1 MTAVW
6 TFWFRIQCV
15 RERSAVGTVPAMEL
29 TLTGLFFVFIAA
41 TLAPL
46 ALSFVPWLPLPS
58 VVLEILLG
66 IVIGPLVLG
75 LVPRTDSVIH
85 VMALL
90 GVSLLLFF
98 AGLELDLRAII
109 NPRIKTLALGFVLS
123 IALALMV
130 GELVQMLGMNVTPL
144 FLMVMLTATG
154 LGVLLPIMKDAG
166 YLQTELGQV
175 IFGACAIAEIIPL
188 VMLALFF
195 PPAGATVLEQGG
207 RIVLLLLVAAAAGF
221 ALLRGSKKG
230 FLDGRVRRLADTTAQ
245 IRMRSAFLLILG
257 LAALATHFQL
267 EVILAAFAA
276 GLVLGAS
283 RKEALEQG
291 AHLKK
296 LEGAAFGIFIPVFFV
311 STGINLDVSLLFT
324 SAEVMLLVPIFL
336 LALLFVRGVP
346 VLVYRRLMTPRERV
360 GTAFF
365 QATSLSLLIAA
376 APVGLAA
383 HAITER
389 GSTALIAAGMLSVI
403 LYPAIGKVVLKRS
416 DPMLPDG
423 LNTPAGQDQPV

>member
-1 MTAVW
+1 MTADG
-6 TFWFRIQCV
+6 TFWIGIQRV
-15 RERSAVGTVPAMEL
+15 RTRSAVGTVPAMEL

-123 IALALMV
+123 IALALLV
-130 GELVQMLGMNVTPL
+130 GELIQMLGMDVTPL

-154 LGVLLPIMKDAG
+154 LGVLLPIMKVAG
-166 YLQTELGQV
+166 YLETELGQV

-195 PPAGATVLEQGG
+195 PPTGATVLEQGG
-207 RIVLLLLVAAAAGF
+207 RIILLLLVAAAAGF
-221 ALLRGSKKG
+221 ALLHAGKKG
-230 FLDGRVRRLADTTAQ
+230 FLDGRVQRLADTTAQ
-245 IRMRSAFLLILG
+245 LRMRSVFLLILG

-291 AHLKK
+291 AHLRK

-311 STGINLDVSLLFT
+311 STGINLDVSLLST
-324 SAEVMLLVPIFL
+324 SVEVMLLVPIFL
-336 LALLFVRGVP
+336 LALLFVRGIP

-376 APVGLAA
+376 APVGIAA

-403 LYPAIGKVVLKRS
+403 LYPAIGKVVLRPS
-416 DPMLPDG
+416 APTLPDG

>member
-1 MTAVW
+1 
-6 TFWFRIQCV
+6 
-15 RERSAVGTVPAMEL
+15 MEL
-29 TLTGLFFVFIAA
+29 TLTGLFFVFVAA
-41 TLAPL
+41 TFAPL

-66 IVIGPLVLG
+66 IVLGPLVLD

-85 VMALL
+85 VLSLL

-98 AGLELDLRAII
+98 AGLELDLRAIV
-109 NPRIKTLALGFVLS
+109 NPRIRTLALGFVVS
-123 IALALMV
+123 IVLALLV
-130 GELVQMLGMNVTPL
+130 GELVQMVGMDVTPL
-144 FLMVMLTATG
+144 FLMVVLTATG

-166 YLQTELGQV
+166 FLETELGQV
-175 IFGACAIAEIIPL
+175 IFGACAIAEIVPL
-188 VMLALFF
+188 VMLSLFF

-207 RIVLLLLVAAAAGF
+207 RIVLLLIVAVIAGF
-221 ALLRGSKKG
+221 ALLRAGRKG
-230 FLDGRVRRLADTTAQ
+230 FLEGRVARLADTTAQ
-245 IRMRSAFLLILG
+245 LRVRGVFLLLLG
-257 LAALATHFQL
+257 LAALATRFQL

-276 GLVLGAS
+276 GLVLGSS

-291 AHLKK
+291 THLKK

-324 SAEVMLLVPIFL
+324 STEVALLVPIFL
-336 LALLFVRGVP
+336 LALLLVRGLP
-346 VLVYRRLMTPRERV
+346 VLLYRRLMTPGERV

-365 QATSLSLLIAA
+365 QATSLSLLIAS

-389 GSTALIAAGMLSVI
+389 GTTALIAAGMLSVI
-403 LYPAIGKVVLKRS
+403 LYPAIGKAVLKRGTTA
-416 DPMLPDG
+416 LPDG
-423 LNTPAGQDQPV
+423 LHTQAGRDQPV